1 MEKLNILGVPFDHT
15 TMEDMFHQ
23 LRHNLQL
30 NKKTFIVTAN
40 PEIVMYAVE
49 DEHYRNTIAQANHII
64 ADGAGIILASK
75 LVKKPLPERVAG
87 FDLMVE
93 LLKLANKE
101 QLRVFFLGSREQVIE
116 RTVANVQK
124 SYPNLQIAGYHHG
137 FFKENDETVTEMVKN
152 SNPDMVFV
160 ALGFPKQ
167 EYWIQNNYHHFEK
180 GIFMGVGGSFEIIAG
195 TAKRAPDI
203 WIKLNLEWLHRLLSQ
218 PSRWRRMLA
227 LPKFVIRVLKT
238 RKRQ

>member
-15 TMEDMFHQ
+15 TMEDMLHQ

-30 NKKTFIVTAN
+30 KKKTFIVTAN

-93 LLKLANKE
+93 LLQLANKE
-101 QLRVFFLGSREQVIE
+101 QLRVFFLGSREEVIE

-180 GIFMGVGGSFEIIAG
+180 GIFMGVGGSFDIIAG
-195 TAKRAPDI
+195 TAKRAPDF
-203 WIKLNLEWLHRLLSQ
+203 WIKLNLEWLYRFMNQ
-218 PSRWRRMLA
+218 PTRWRRMLA

>member
-15 TMEDMFHQ
+15 TMKDMLIQ

-30 NKKTFIVTAN
+30 KKKTFIVTAN

-93 LLKLANKE
+93 LLQLANKE
-101 QLRVFFLGSREQVIE
+101 QLRVFFLGSREEVIE

-180 GIFMGVGGSFEIIAG
+180 GIFMGVGGSFDIIAG
-195 TAKRAPDI
+195 TAKRAPDF
-203 WIKLNLEWLHRLLSQ
+203 WIKLNLEWLYRFMNQ
-218 PSRWRRMLA
+218 PTRWRRMLA

>member
-15 TMEDMFHQ
+15 TMKDMLIQ

-30 NKKTFIVTAN
+30 KKKTFIVTAN

-93 LLKLANKE
+93 LLQLANKE
-101 QLRVFFLGSREQVIE
+101 QLRVFFLGSREEVIE

-195 TAKRAPDI
+195 TAKRAPDF
-203 WIKLNLEWLHRLLSQ
+203 WIKLNLEWLYRFMNQ
-218 PSRWRRMLA
+218 PTRWRRMLA